1 MINFRVSDTL
11 TIYSNSILVLIKLC
25 RNASI
30 QVDLSKNNGFS
41 TEKAI
46 RYIPRT
52 KKRKKVPVRGML
64 DLLHASNFIMGT
76 EKIIAYRGRSTI
88 PTLSKL
94 KLFCQ
99 YEMTSRHHTV
109 TNSIIIDYIHLWFVC
124 FMQNVTKKFKI

>member
-25 RNASI
+25 RNTSI

-46 RYIPRT
+46 RYVPRT
-52 KKRKKVPVRGML
+52 KKRKKVPVREML

-94 KLFCQ
+94 FCQ

-109 TNSIIIDYIHLWFVC
+109 TNSTIIDYIHLWFVC
-124 FMQNVTKKFKI
+124 FMQNITKKFKI

>member
-1 MINFRVSDTL
+1 MINFRVSDKL

-46 RYIPRT
+46 RYVPRT
-52 KKRKKVPVRGML
+52 KKRKKVPVREML

-94 KLFCQ
+94 FCQ

-109 TNSIIIDYIHLWFVC
+109 TNSTIIDYIHLWFVC
-124 FMQNVTKKFKI
+124 FMQNITKKFKI

>member
-41 TEKAI
+41 TEKAM

-109 TNSIIIDYIHLWFVC
+109 TNSTIIDYIHLWFVC
-124 FMQNVTKKFKI
+124 FMQNITKKFKI

>member
-1 MINFRVSDTL
+1 MINFRVSDKL

-30 QVDLSKNNGFS
+30 QVDLSKSNGFS

-94 KLFCQ
+94 FCQ

-109 TNSIIIDYIHLWFVC
+109 TNSTIIDYIHLWFVC
-124 FMQNVTKKFKI
+124 FMQNITKKFKI